1 MIFGSIFQSYYFSE
15 STIDEFKVILK
26 NIFEHSKVNWNIAV
40 KKFPLKISYRNSK
53 EVEKVLEVKYIP
65 IWESQKLVKI
75 MITILDITSKEQFS
89 KNKKR
94 YNLTQVAELTGIK
107 KNTLK
112 TWIHRYS
119 LSSSLKDDKGN
130 FLYSEEELQRFKAY
144 GDLQKT
150 GSKIGNLIKLSDKE
164 LKELGRRLKVEDDN
178 DHLKMKTSVV
188 DILNNLFFFVKGK
201 QFSIF
206 FYEIRKL
213 KYF

>member
-1 MIFGSIFQSYYFSE
+1 MKNHIKLSLYQKTILNSYADISGLLGNINQSVFCIDKNGLIQAPVSDYSKYIFEENIEGTLIFGSIFQSYYFSE

-119 LSSSLKDDKGN
+119 LSSSLKDDKG
-130 FLYSEEELQRFKAY
+130 FLYSEEELQ
-144 GDLQKT
+144 
-150 GSKIGNLIKLSDKE
+150 
-164 LKELGRRLKVEDDN
+164 V
-178 DHLKMKTSVV
+178 
-188 DILNNLFFFVKGK
+188 
-201 QFSIF
+201 
-206 FYEIRKL
+206 
-213 KYF
+213 